1 MPKPKKP
8 ATPLLPDLDVLHD
21 QLNDEDISYLL
32 SLRVRLH
39 KQQAEWD
46 MVIEMRRQL
55 KEGVDIVFKGEVT
68 GTRRPTPG
76 EMFRMRQF
84 VDAFRPADF
93 NAAAANSTQN
103 VARSVATDPDV
114 SIAELRRLAT
124 QRQDIDNPRKA

>member
-1 MPKPKKP
+1 MPKKK
-8 ATPLLPDLDVLHD
+8 ASLPDLDVLHD
-21 QLNDEDISYLL
+21 RLSDEDISYLL

-46 MVIEMRRQL
+46 MVQEMRRQL
-55 KEGVDIVFKGEVT
+55 KEGIDIVFKGEVT

-93 NAAAANSTQN
+93 NAAAKNSTQAQ
-103 VARSVATDPDV
+103 ARSLATDPDA
-114 SIAELRRLAT
+114 SIDELRRLAT
-124 QRQDIDNPRKA
+124 QRQDIDNRRKA

>member
-1 MPKPKKP
+1 MPKKKVAP
-8 ATPLLPDLDVLHD
+8 IELDVLHD
-21 QLNDEDISYLL
+21 RLTDDDISYLL

-46 MVIEMRRQL
+46 MVQEMRRQL
-55 KEGVDIVFKGEVT
+55 KDGVDIVFKGEVT
-68 GTRRPTPG
+68 GQRRPTPG

-93 NAAAANSTQN
+93 NAAAQHSEATQ
-103 VARSVATDPDV
+103 ARSLATDPDV

-124 QRQDIDNPRKA
+124 AQQHIDNPRKA